1 MKQYGETWEM
11 WDEKGIRGFRLVF
24 KGSKNRFLALVLTL
38 AVSVY
43 VITPENAG
51 NSDSQRNGVDC
62 TGLIA
67 VNYLNFA

>member
-1 MKQYGETWEM
+1 MKQYGETGEM
-11 WDEKGIRGFRLVF
+11 WDEKGIRGFRHVF
-24 KGSKNRFLALVLTL
+24 KEGKNKFLALILTL

-43 VITPENAG
+43 VITPDNAA
-51 NSDSQRNGVDC
+51 NSDPGRNGVDC